1 MSGFVRGFT
10 LVELITVMM
19 ILGILSLGTVK
30 FIGDSSQGFA
40 STISRS
46 ELATDARFVV
56 ERLARDVRDAL
67 PNSVRVSGGC
77 LEFVPVVGASSYT
90 TLPVTSAAISF
101 LSVPVDPLPLPAGAR
116 AAVFP
121 DLNVYALGS
130 PATVSPTVALSA
142 PDAGNEVTVTMAAA
156 HRFGSES
163 PSNRYFLVTDPVSYC
178 VDNARVWR
186 YSGYGFVAAQP
197 GPGGLPAA
205 MPGRALVTQNVTTL
219 APFTLADAT
228 LSRNAVVGIDLEF
241 TRGGD
246 AVRIEHMVQIRN
258 VP

>member
-1 MSGFVRGFT
+1 MGPARGFT

-67 PNSVRVSGGC
+67 PNSVRVSAGC
-77 LEFVPVVGASSYT
+77 LEFIPVVGASSYT
-90 TLPVTSAAISF
+90 TLPLITAATTF
-101 LSVPVDPLPLPAGAR
+101 LSVPVDPLPIPANTR
-116 AAVFP
+116 TAVFP
-121 DLNVYALGS
+121 DLNIYTLGS
-130 PATVSPTVALSA
+130 PAIISPTVALSA
-142 PDAGNEVTVTMAAA
+142 PDVNNEVTVTMAAA
-156 HRFGSES
+156 HSFVTES

-178 VDNARVWR
+178 VDAAQIWR
-186 YSGYGFVAAQP
+186 YNGYGFVSAQP
-197 GPGGLPAA
+197 GPVALPGA

-219 APFTLADAT
+219 APFTLNDAT
-228 LSRNAVVGIDLEF
+228 LTRNAVVGIDLEF
-241 TRGGD
+241 TRDGD
-246 AVRIEHMVQIRN
+246 SVRIEHMVQIRN